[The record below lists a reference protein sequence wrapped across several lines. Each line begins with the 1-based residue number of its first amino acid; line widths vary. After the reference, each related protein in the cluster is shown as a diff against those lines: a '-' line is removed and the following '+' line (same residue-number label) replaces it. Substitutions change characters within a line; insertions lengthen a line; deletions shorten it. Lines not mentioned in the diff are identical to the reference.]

1 MQDGEASDVNS
12 RPREIQTGSASLSRR
27 FLALCL
33 YLGFAPAACFLRG
46 KHATNYGQT
55 HFRQALT
62 LWGALGILGLLMLS
76 IIVCYS
82 VLVVRDRSW
91 AESRSAEVWILS
103 FGRKCLLVWSVFWF
117 LGIWRCLRGSSHP
130 VPYLDW
136 LSRRVCFRRLGSI
149 IVSLFFVAM
158 LTLVPFTLYADHLAT
173 GEPEKGRVFLLY
185 DDLDI
190 FPRPLFSVAMYRMI
204 RETLC
209 RWGPDSAVLLP
220 LTRENIDLSLA
231 TGKIV
236 FIGSHGTSQGL
247 LLRDGYYRPQ
257 DVAIRNGGKSPLYV
271 YLAGCDSGT
280 QREAWERAFSPATV
294 KSYDRMTP
302 TLEHLLWLWTS
313 GPRLV
318 QEMSDTTDAQR

>member
-1 MQDGEASDVNS
+1 MQDGEASAVNIGLQ
-12 RPREIQTGSASLSRR
+12 EIQTETVLPSRR
-27 FLALCL
+27 FLAFFL
-33 YLGFAPAACFLRG
+33 YLGFAPAACFLHG
-46 KHATNYGQT
+46 KHATPYGRT
-55 HFRQALT
+55 HLRQALT
-62 LWGALGILGLLMLS
+62 LWGALGILVLLMLS

-91 AESRSAEVWILS
+91 AETRSAEVWILS
-103 FGRKCLLVWSVFWF
+103 FGRKCFLVWSVFWLF
-117 LGIWRCLRGSSHP
+117 GIWRCIRGSSHP

-136 LSRRVCFRRLGSI
+136 LSRRVCFRRFGSI
-149 IVSLFFVAM
+149 IVSLFFVAT
-158 LTLVPFTLYADHLAT
+158 LILVPFTLYADHLAT
-173 GEPEKGRVFLLY
+173 SEPVNGQVFLLY

-190 FPRPLFSVAMYRMI
+190 FPRSVFSLAMYRMI
-204 RETLC
+204 HATRN

-220 LTRENIDLSLA
+220 LTRGNIHLSLA

-236 FIGSHGTSQGL
+236 FIGSHGTSKGL

-257 DVAIRNGGKSPLYV
+257 DVAIRNGGEGPLYV

-302 TLEHLLWLWTS
+302 TLEHLLWLWFA

-318 QEMSDTTDAQR
+318 QELPDLTDIPH